1 MAEQLRF
8 MTPKEYLAFEKQA
21 EQRHEYVN
29 GVIIAMA
36 GASRRHN
43 LLTLAFASLLR
54 THLFKTNYF
63 GQKTRNHRL
72 ITVFSGRHQWV
83 YALSG

>member
-1 MAEQLRF
+1 
-8 MTPKEYLAFEKQA
+8 MTPQEYLAFEKQA

-43 LLTLAFASLLR
+43 LLTLAFASL
-54 THLFKTNYF
+54 FAVSPIQVKTNYF
-63 GQKTRNHRL
+63 GQMIRNHGF
-72 ITVFSGRHQWV
+72 ITVFWGRHQWV

>member
-1 MAEQLRF
+1 
-8 MTPKEYLAFEKQA
+8 MTPEEYLAFEKQA
-21 EQRHEYVN
+21 GQPHEYFN

-36 GASRRHN
+36 GASRQHN

-63 GQKTRNHRL
+63 GQMIRNHGL
-72 ITVFSGRHQWV
+72 ITVFLGRHQWV